1 MKLLISPPNNPAN
14 LKPGDR
20 VRHVYGGRVGRIFE
34 MLYRQSRAAVRW
46 DDGGPACQVA
56 VELLERKE
64 G

>member
-20 VRHVYGGRVGRIFE
+20 VRHAYNEKRVGRIVE

-46 DDGGPACQVA
+46 EDGTAFEVK
-56 VELLERKE
+56 VELLERVS
-64 G
+64 